1 MSGRVN
7 VHFLFHL
14 QPYVT
19 TAFGRNA
26 LSASQDLDRI
36 QDRADKT
43 SSELRRTEAELRVTR
58 VSEFHVQYFST
69 KSDVDVELF
78 SLFNVSWLSIGWKQ
92 FLFLFFFSCLRNGF
106 EKKKANKDH
115 IFAKNTNRSFCFVSL
130 VV

>member
-1 MSGRVN
+1 MN
-7 VHFLFHL
+7 VHFLLHL

-58 VSEFHVQYFST
+58 VSEFHVEYLST

-78 SLFNVSWLSIGWKQ
+78 SLFNVSWLINVHWLETIFVFVLLQ
-92 FLFLFFFSCLRNGF
+92 L
-106 EKKKANKDH
+106 
-115 IFAKNTNRSFCFVSL
+115 FAKWIRKEEGEQRPRFCEEYKP
-130 VV
+130 

>member
-1 MSGRVN
+1 MN

-58 VSEFHVQYFST
+58 VSEFHVEYFST

-78 SLFNVSWLSIGWKQ
+78 SLFNVSWLINVHWLETIFVFVLLQ
-92 FLFLFFFSCLRNGF
+92 L
-106 EKKKANKDH
+106 
-115 IFAKNTNRSFCFVSL
+115 FAKWIRKEEGEQRPHFCEEYKP
-130 VV
+130 